1 MRKGVGMLLAELM
14 RIKAEG
20 DYDAIK
26 ALVDKYGVHFDPALR
41 DQVVAR
47 YKQLNLP
54 TYYTGVYPMLTSSGS
69 GKTKRI
75 QMSYPRDDVKQY
87 LSYGAMYDEGLAK

>member
-20 DYDAIK
+20 DYPAVK
-26 ALVDKYGVHFDPALR
+26 ALVDQYGVHFDPALR

-47 YKQLNLP
+47 YDKLNVP
-54 TYYTGVYPMLTSSGS
+54 SYWCGVYADLTAKMDAS
-69 GKTKRI
+69 GKVASVAI
-75 QMSYPRDDVKQY
+75 SYPRDFVKQQ
-87 LSYGAMYDEGLAK
+87 LSYAAMYGVQ